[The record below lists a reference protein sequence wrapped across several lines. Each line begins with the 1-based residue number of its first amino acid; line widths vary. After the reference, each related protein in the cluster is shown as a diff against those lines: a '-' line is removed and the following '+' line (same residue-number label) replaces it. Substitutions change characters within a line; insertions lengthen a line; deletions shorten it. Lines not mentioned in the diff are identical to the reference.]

1 MRILIARWRWYP
13 ISPGRQLLSDLEAA
27 KQLKTK
33 YIWHKSI
40 TPIPDRGDERTRASR
55 IHNLKKGISS
65 VNNYL
70 IVPNQAFSLASLIG
84 EPTVGKGYR
93 EGPAFVGGVVSN
105 DIGGGLCLIATGL
118 FQLFLYSGCKI
129 VERHSHSIDAY
140 GEERFYTLGEDAAIS
155 YALKDLVVKNI
166 FSVPLLVQVKI
177 SDGML
182 ECCLCGN
189 EKNPLAVRV
198 KSLYLIKS
206 IQARIRSA
214 QGGLYV
220 PCALLGGLTPQSG
233 LMTTPLLAA
242 TRLPSFVLRCAFLAL
257 PCDAQQVAY
266 LLPFHI

>member
-1 MRILIARWRWYP
+1 M
-13 ISPGRQLLSDLEAA
+13 SDLEAA

-140 GEERFYTLGEDAAIS
+140 GDERFYTLGEDAAIS

-166 FSVPLLVQVKI
+166 FSVPLLLQVKI

-182 ECCLCGN
+182 ECCLYGN

-198 KSLYLIKS
+198 ES
-206 IQARIRSA
+206 IVLDKVNPGSHQK
-214 QGGLYV
+214 
-220 PCALLGGLTPQSG
+220 CAGWTVCTMRFVRRLNSSKWFNDY
-233 LMTTPLLAA
+233 TTFSSYA
-242 TRLPSFVLRCAFLAL
+242 PS
-257 PCDAQQVAY
+257 
-266 LLPFHI
+266 